1 MSTLVFAAVLLAALL
16 HASWNALI
24 KISGDRLVIMAVTT
38 GSASLLVIPA
48 LFLLPL
54 PDPASWLYLLMSALV
69 HSLYMLLLVR
79 AYGLGDFA
87 QVYPVARGSAPLL
100 TAVLGFILLGEVMT
114 LTEII
119 GTSLIITGIFAL
131 TLEHTGGIRHLS
143 RAALFYSLLTGLSIS
158 AYSIIDGTGARLAGN
173 SHSYTAWMFFLDGF
187 VVPLYAFLKRPMLQ
201 LRVSIAQVWRSG
213 LCVAGLSTL
222 GYWLII
228 WAFTQ
233 ARIGPV
239 AVLRETSVLF
249 ALLIS
254 VFLIGE
260 KFSRLRVLITAL
272 ILSGIV
278 LLGS

>member
-1 MSTLVFAAVLLAALL
+1 MSILVFAAVLFAACL

-38 GSASLLVIPA
+38 GTASILVIPA

-54 PDPASWLYLLMSALV
+54 PDPASWVYLLLSALI
-69 HSLYMLLLVR
+69 HSLYMLLLVH

-100 TAVLGFILLGEVMT
+100 TAMLGFVLLGEVMS
-114 LTEII
+114 LSEIA
-119 GTSLIITGIFAL
+119 GMCLIVSGILAL
-131 TLEHTGGIRHLS
+131 SVEHTGGIRHLS
-143 RAALFYSLLTGLSIS
+143 RAALFYSLLTGLCIS
-158 AYSIIDGTGARLAGN
+158 AYSIVDGTGARLAGS

-187 VVPLYAFLKRPMLQ
+187 VVPLYALFKRPLPQ
-201 LRVSIAQVWRSG
+201 LRVSLAQVWKSG
-213 LCVAGLSTL
+213 LCVAVLSTL

-233 ARIGPV
+233 ARIAPV

-254 VFLIGE
+254 IFLIGE
-260 KFSRLRVLITAL
+260 RFSRLRALITVL

>member
-1 MSTLVFAAVLLAALL
+1 MSTLVFAAVLFAALL

-48 LFLLPL
+48 LFFLPL
-54 PDPASWLYLLMSALV
+54 PDPASWLYLLLSALI

-100 TAVLGFILLGEVMT
+100 TAVFGFVLLGEAMT
-114 LTEII
+114 LTEIV
-119 GTSLIITGIFAL
+119 GTCLIISGILAL

-143 RAALFYSLLTGLSIS
+143 RTALFYSLLTGLSIS

-187 VVPLYAFLKRPMLQ
+187 VVPLYAFLKRPMLE
-201 LRVSIAQVWRSG
+201 LRVSVIQVWKSG

-233 ARIGPV
+233 ARIAPV

-260 KFSRLRVLITAL
+260 RYSRLRALITVLIL
-272 ILSGIV
+272 GGIV